1 MKRFDEFICLTS
13 IIEEY
18 NSILLIVTIMFLFSV
33 LNIRKHDNFFKVD
46 ITHC

>member
-1 MKRFDEFICLTS
+1 MKSFDKFICLTS

-18 NSILLIVTIMFLFSV
+18 NSILLITTIMPLLSV

-46 ITHC
+46 IIHC